1 MYDSTS
7 AYRTTQ
13 VASSRPI
20 DQVVLLYQGAIRF
33 ATIHLGALD
42 RRDMEA
48 AHNASIRSQAI
59 VAGLREVLDL
69 SAGPVAGQLDALY
82 DFILRRLMAG
92 NTAKDAHPTID
103 AISLLRGLLEAWQ
116 TLAAQPIGPNATGA
130 MAAAA
135 AHANPA
141 ASSAFDPASTAA
153 RFGVNGLVGNLA

>member
-1 MYDSTS
+1 MYDTTA

-42 RRDMEA
+42 RRDTEA
-48 AHNASIRSQAI
+48 AHHASIRSQAI

-82 DFILRRLMAG
+82 DYILRRLIAG
-92 NTAKDAHPTID
+92 NTAKQAAPTIE
-103 AISLLRGLLEAWQ
+103 AIDLLRSLLEAWQ
-116 TLAAQPIGPNATGA
+116 QLAAAPTVAAVPATPAIAPAPAISAAPARLTAPGLAIGNVA
-130 MAAAA
+130 
-135 AHANPA
+135 
-141 ASSAFDPASTAA
+141 
-153 RFGVNGLVGNLA
+153 

>member
-1 MYDSTS
+1 MYDSTF

-42 RRDMEA
+42 RGDIEA

-82 DFILRRLMAG
+82 DFILRRLIAG
-92 NTAKDAHPTID
+92 NTAKQPAPTIE
-103 AISLLRGLLEAWQ
+103 AIELLRGLLEAWQ
-116 TLAAQPIGPNATGA
+116 QLAATP
-130 MAAAA
+130 AAATTPAPAPLQA
-135 AHANPA
+135 AGPTAPA
-141 ASSAFDPASTAA
+141 AMPAPPA
-153 RFGVNGLVGNLA
+153 RLGVPGLAIGNVA